1 MPPKA
6 KTEAAPEGGAA
17 AEAAARLTGLVTNAQ
32 YKEFIEKKLLPFLM
46 VASEFMAVNVVP
58 FALRCWAAAQQAWI
72 KLQPYH
78 PEHMAEA
85 LIGFIICFFGG
96 TFLTLIAAIE
106 AYRMVGWTA
115 SLKAARVLMKNAE
128 LAITASKEDDNE
140 DLDGDGKSDVKQLI
154 DAGKVKEV
162 ARRKVSVVMIAVN
175 PEEVADALVAV
186 NSGFMAVVATLKLE
200 FAKAITL
207 GNAIGDTIEPT
218 VLKFAEPV
226 AKSAVPE
233 PYHKWVRP
241 TIKYSCK
248 GFAVSIAWTI
258 QRVISAFHSAIR
270 GGLMCS
276 RGVLHYLGKVGVL
289 KLDDKDT
296 YLDEIVGF
304 VLAFLG
310 FSVQLQWGFSLPFP
324 FNLLLLPFSI
334 LEWLL
339 MWSVNS

>member
-6 KTEAAPEGGAA
+6 KAETAPSDGAA
-17 AEAAARLTGLVTNAQ
+17 AGAAAKLSGLVSNPQ
-32 YKEFIEKKLLPFLM
+32 LKEFIEKKLIPFLIL
-46 VASEFMAVNVVP
+46 VSEFVAVNVVP
-58 FALRCWAAAQQAWI
+58 FALRCSAAAQKGWTA
-72 KLQPYH
+72 LQPYH
-78 PEHMAEA
+78 PEHMVEA
-85 LIGFIICFFGG
+85 LVGFIICFFGG

-115 SLKAARVLMKNAE
+115 SLKAGRVLWKNAE
-128 LAITASKEDDNE
+128 LAIAASKADDSE
-140 DLDGDGKSDVKQLI
+140 DLDGDGQSDVKQLL

-162 ARRKVSVVMIAVN
+162 ARRKMSVVMIAVN

-218 VLKFAEPV
+218 VLRFTEPV
-226 AKSAVPE
+226 AKAAVPE

-310 FSVQLQWGFSLPFP
+310 FSVQFQWGFSLPFP
-324 FNLLLLPFSI
+324 LNLLLLPFSI